1 MENTRSEI
9 CARGGHLN
17 KRKRNTR
24 IYIVSLV
31 SISHGSRNSDRL
43 KNAKESGASVYARG
57 RRANKRKKDKKI
69 MFLSRVS
76 HLVLLHV
83 LSDPDNTRSE
93 RLDFVYLMSAL
104 ADQLM

>member
-1 MENTRSEI
+1 MENARSEI

-43 KNAKESGASVYARG
+43 KNTKEGGTSGGNARING
-57 RRANKRKKDKKI
+57 KKTRK
-69 MFLSRVS
+69 
-76 HLVLLHV
+76 
-83 LSDPDNTRSE
+83 
-93 RLDFVYLMSAL
+93 
-104 ADQLM
+104 

>member
-1 MENTRSEI
+1 MENARSEI

-24 IYIVSLV
+24 IYIGSLV

-43 KNAKESGASVYARG
+43 KNTKEGGTSGGKS
-57 RRANKRKKDKKI
+57 ANKRKKDTKI

-93 RLDFVYLMSAL
+93 RLDFAYLMSAP
-104 ADQLM
+104 AEQLM